1 MGIADYPKT
10 IEKKDQYTAGDIAV
24 LYGVAHRTACK
35 MIDSGVLSGFKVPG
49 GQERRV
55 LHSAV
60 MRHVAANP
68 QYKYVLDKII
78 G

>member
-1 MGIADYPKT
+1 MNIADQPKT
-10 IEKKDQYTAGDIAV
+10 IEKKDQYTAGDIAA
-24 LYGVAHRTACK
+24 LYSVSHRTACK
-35 MIDSGVLSGFKVPG
+35 MIDTNVISGFKIPG
-49 GQERRV
+49 GLERRV

-60 MRHVAANP
+60 LRHVAANP